1 MAIMAQ
7 SYALDALDW
16 LDPSKGKKAP
26 PESEIRNFVDGLQK
40 TSIKAYPSLG
50 LGENV
55 RMEGPFISGAAL
67 VHEGKVLH
75 LSAFSHSGHKN
86 DKIKV
91 PFSRFSR
98 RRKA

>member
-1 MAIMAQ
+1 
-7 SYALDALDW
+7 
-16 LDPSKGKKAP
+16 
-26 PESEIRNFVDGLQK
+26 
-40 TSIKAYPSLG
+40 
-50 LGENV
+50 
-55 RMEGPFISGAAL
+55 MEGPFISGAAL

-98 RRKA
+98 RREA